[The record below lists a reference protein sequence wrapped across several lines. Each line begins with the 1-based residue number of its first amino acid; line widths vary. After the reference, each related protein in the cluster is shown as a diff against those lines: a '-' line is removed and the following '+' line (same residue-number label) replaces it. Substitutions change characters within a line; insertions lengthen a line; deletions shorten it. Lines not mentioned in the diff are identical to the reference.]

1 MRKSN
6 NISNK
11 LSLIG
16 QNKLKYSKQFR
27 VNLVYIYIFTS
38 LFISLLFT
46 NLDITKAQGFD
57 WYYSNRLPFSTPN
70 LFIGGNIEGQSLS
83 YNADLPIKR
92 YFNTNELECCRYND
106 GDGRGFK
113 FGINAEY
120 WYETFQSINISLNYH
135 SMPLNFKKMAE
146 PIPLS
151 NGDNLITEYDYQSN
165 LSLLNLEIGWKYKIA
180 ESHFFVNPS
189 LDINYFLDRSK
200 GTHTESIVSPDYETF
215 SDGSLIKNLD
225 DVILPKINSLNYNFN
240 LKAGYDYSPIIGIY
254 LSPYLG
260 YTFSLSNYIEEK
272 NLIGRSQTLGFNGFL
287 FGFRTMIN
295 LN

>member
-1 MRKSN
+1 
-6 NISNK
+6 
-11 LSLIG
+11 LL
-16 QNKLKYSKQFR
+16 Y
-27 VNLVYIYIFTS
+27 VHT
-38 LFISLLFT
+38 FISFFTVFLFS
-46 NLDITKAQGFD
+46 NLSISYSQGFD

-70 LFIGGNIEGQSLS
+70 LFIGGNIEGQLIS

-106 GDGRGFK
+106 GKGSGLK
-113 FGINAEY
+113 FGVNVEY
-120 WYETFQSINISLNYH
+120 WYETFQSINVSLNFQ
-135 SMPLNFKKMAE
+135 SLPLNFKKLAA

-165 LSLLNLEIGWKYKIA
+165 LSLINLDIGWKYKIV
-180 ESHFFVNPS
+180 ESHFFINPS
-189 LDINYFLDRSK
+189 VDINYFLDRSK
-200 GTHTESIVSPDYETF
+200 GLHTERIISPDYETF

-240 LKAGYDYSPIIGIY
+240 LKAGYDYSPAIGIY

-260 YTFSLSNYIEEK
+260 YTFSLSNYLDEVSK
-272 NLIGRSQTLGFNGFL
+272 NGRNQSLGYTGFL
-287 FGFRTMIN
+287 FGLRSMIS